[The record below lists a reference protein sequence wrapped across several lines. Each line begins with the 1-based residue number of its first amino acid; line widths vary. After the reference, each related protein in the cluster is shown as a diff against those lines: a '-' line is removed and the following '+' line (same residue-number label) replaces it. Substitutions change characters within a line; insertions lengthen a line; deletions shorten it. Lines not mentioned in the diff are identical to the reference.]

1 MPPKPKEDKTVIKQF
16 KSGESSWWVNYAHYH
31 LNEAEE
37 LIWCSGEVDKEELR
51 TSLLSFLRRNKKSF
65 KERLP
70 SVFDS
75 EPKQYNEIL
84 PCTDMKGKTVGEV
97 FDLNK
102 KLLIWFR
109 DKYTFKIGE
118 EKLKQEI
125 TEILKK

>member
-1 MPPKPKEDKTVIKQF
+1 MPSKPKEDKTVIKQF
-16 KSGESSWWVNYAHYH
+16 KDSSSNFWCDMVHYH
-31 LNEAEE
+31 LNEQGE
-37 LIWCSGEVDKEELR
+37 LIFCAGGIDKEELR
-51 TSLLSFLRRNKKSF
+51 TSLLAFLRRNKKSF

-118 EKLKQEI
+118 EKLKQQI
-125 TEILKK
+125 TEILKQ